1 MSDVKPDKK
10 LKLMV
15 SSTVYGF
22 EDQLS
27 QICSILKGYDYEV
40 WNSHIKTIPVH
51 PGLSNADNCL
61 AAVQDCDCFFGII
74 TPRYGAVLDPV
85 SGLSI
90 THQEIIKAIELKKPC
105 WFIAHRD
112 IFVARQLF
120 KQYMYLAD
128 GKTPNPDFTYKKT
141 AIMEDI
147 QLIHLY
153 NAAIKE
159 EVDPKNRI
167 GHWVDEYF
175 RIEDILTV
183 LDTQFSDINRVK
195 NIIEQM
201 KGGVL

>member
-1 MSDVKPDKK
+1 MNVVKPDDK

-22 EDQLS
+22 EDQLR
-27 QICSILKGYDYEV
+27 QICSILQGYGYEV

-51 PGLSNADNCL
+51 PGRSNADNCF
-61 AAVQDCDCFFGII
+61 AAVENCDCFFGII
-74 TPRYGAVLDPV
+74 TPRYGAVLDPD

-90 THQEIIKAIELKKPC
+90 THHEITKAITLKKPC

-112 IFVARQLF
+112 IFVARQLL
-120 KQYMYLAD
+120 KQYMYLDD
-128 GKTPNPDFTYKKT
+128 GKTSNPDFQYRRT

-159 EVDPKNRI
+159 EVAPKDRI

-175 RIEDILTV
+175 RIEDVFTV
-183 LDTQFSDINRVK
+183 LETQFSDVNRIKEV
-195 NIIEQM
+195 IRQM
-201 KGGVL
+201 KGEVS